1 MTIPTNKVIK
11 LTKEGA
17 RALNLAPS
25 DDYLIRIVNNMRED
39 FYMECKPAT
48 VRWLA
53 IQVLGSYGYKFEV

>member
-25 DDYLIRIVNNMRED
+25 DVNIIDLLNSSSASE
-39 FYMECKPAT
+39 YIAT
-48 VRWLA
+48 HPLVVKWLA